1 MKMIKWDEIW
11 VEDEAGQTSSCFRGL
26 REWEPKHK
34 ALEQEGELRQDRGWC
49 GERKEWVPNA
59 EKWACCFDRHLSP
72 PHHPRL
78 PGDQCKKH
86 TGLDCVSRWETR
98 QDPGS
103 WRQNLHELEEEGPL
117 GADLLCVWVFRTLTI
132 RYRCR
137 HTNFLFLFGYWWR
150 RGWVVTRSDR
160 PVGAVSPERKV
171 CVWGE
176 YRRGLEQGLWC
187 WGGGL
192 PYWDSLQVWSARG
205 SPRPLT
211 PLNRPQGC
219 PPWVVGFTKCWSWLK
234 NCLGFLCCP
243 MCKLTSEESG
253 RNWKREGHPE
263 SLQCGY
269 GEWGVKYRNVGPW
282 HSSQRGIW
290 STWSN

>member
-1 MKMIKWDEIW
+1 MVVQTVAWFTGKRNYTEKLSKWVSKRKVLEFSFIKGWRSRKQKKLEVRVSKMKMIKWDEIW
-11 VEDEAGQTSSCFRGL
+11 VEDEAGQTSSCSRGL

-49 GERKEWVPNA
+49 GERKEWVPDA

-86 TGLDCVSRWETR
+86 TGPDYGSRWETR

-137 HTNFLFLFGYWWR
+137 HTNFLFLFGYWWK
-150 RGWVVTRSDR
+150 RGWVVTRSENSLQSFSVFSWQACGCCFPR
-160 PVGAVSPERKV
+160 EESLCVGRIQERTWAGSLVLGGKAALL
-171 CVWGE
+171 GQSA
-176 YRRGLEQGLWC
+176 GLEC
-187 WGGGL
+187 
-192 PYWDSLQVWSARG
+192 A
-205 SPRPLT
+205 
-211 PLNRPQGC
+211 
-219 PPWVVGFTKCWSWLK
+219 GFTKATDS
-234 NCLGFLCCP
+234 P
-243 MCKLTSEESG
+243 
-253 RNWKREGHPE
+253 
-263 SLQCGY
+263 
-269 GEWGVKYRNVGPW
+269 
-282 HSSQRGIW
+282 
-290 STWSN
+290 